1 MSPTQESLIEEI
13 RNTIVREVHPRM
25 IVLFGSQARGNAGPD
40 SDWDLLIVGEADPK
54 ESRRH
59 RLGRLYCALGHLPI
73 SKDLLLYT
81 PEEVETWRG
90 ARNHVIAQAMREGRI
105 VYERAS

>member
-1 MSPTQESLIEEI
+1 MSPSQESLIEEI
-13 RNTIVREVHPRM
+13 RDTIVREVHPRT
-25 IVLFGSQARGNAGPD
+25 ILLFGSQARGDAGPD
-40 SDWDLLIVGEADPK
+40 SDWDFLIIGEGDPQ
-54 ESRRH
+54 ESRRR

-90 ARNHVIAQAMREGRI
+90 ARNHVIAQALREGRV

>member
-1 MSPTQESLIEEI
+1 MSPTQKSLIDEI
-13 RNTIVREVHPRM
+13 RDTIVREVHPQM
-25 IVLFGSQARGNAGPD
+25 IVLFGSQARGDGGPD
-40 SDWDLLIVGEADPK
+40 SDWDFLIVGEADPK

-59 RLGRLYCALGHLPI
+59 QLGRLYCALGHFPI

-90 ARNHVIAQAMREGRI
+90 ARNHVIAQALREGRI

>member
-1 MSPTQESLIEEI
+1 MRSLIPTGTCSSSAKRI
-13 RNTIVREVHPRM
+13 P
-25 IVLFGSQARGNAGPD
+25 GKA
-40 SDWDLLIVGEADPK
+40 
-54 ESRRH
+54 RRH
-59 RLGRLYCALGHLPI
+59 RLGRLYCTLGHLPI

-90 ARNHVIAQAMREGRI
+90 TRNHVIAQALREGRI